1 MSTHSPNRTEAR
13 ASVLAVAALALAGCV
28 TPPTYG
34 PIGDVPNQYGYR
46 DRQNPDGSHVILVV
60 AGSAPQ
66 AQEFWDR
73 RATEICGS
81 ADFEKNIFRAQRPI
95 ITTTGDAPNALNP
108 AYGAS
113 YTPDSYGDFLMEGYL
128 HCPSEAAPAADT
140 APVEELASAPTP

>member
-1 MSTHSPNRTEAR
+1 MSTSKQNRTAAR
-13 ASVLAVAALALAGCV
+13 ASVLAAAALALAGCV
-28 TPPTYG
+28 TPPSYG
-34 PIGDVPNQYGYR
+34 PIGHVQNQYGYR

-81 ADFEKNIFRAQRPI
+81 PNFEKNIFRAQRPI
-95 ITTTGDAPNALNP
+95 ITTTGYAPNALNP

-113 YTPDSYGDFLMEGYL
+113 YTQDSYGDFLIEGYL
-128 HCPSEAAPAADT
+128 HCEGEAASAADAAPA
-140 APVEELASAPTP
+140 EELAPAPTP